1 MRKVGREVGTE
12 ETRDRSRASA
22 GSRRGEWV
30 GDTDACE
37 GSSGEGLDDSGRS
50 HQRVRTG
57 ICFSS
62 KCLSH
67 SIESL

>member
-1 MRKVGREVGTE
+1 MRKVRREVGTE

-37 GSSGEGLDDSGRS
+37 GFSASLDPVILPG
-50 HQRVRTG
+50 
-57 ICFSS
+57 
-62 KCLSH
+62 
-67 SIESL
+67 SLREEPSAR